1 MIAVCYD
8 GLDLGQKLN
17 PRRATT
23 NQGNPLPA
31 HIIGMVPVC
40 RVSDMALEVVQAGNL
55 WPVPLIENT
64 SC

>member
-1 MIAVCYD
+1 
-8 GLDLGQKLN
+8 
-17 PRRATT
+17 
-23 NQGNPLPA
+23 
-31 HIIGMVPVC
+31 MVPVC